1 MKKNM
6 PLILILLLMFLGL
19 CILLYPTAS
28 NILSKITSTVTIKK
42 YNAAVSQ
49 IDESKRKA
57 MWKAAQEYNATISG
71 IIKTD
76 AFAVGNKKTTSADAE
91 YTSLL
96 NIDDGIMGYIDI
108 PSINVYLPVYHGTTT
123 AILQKGAGHL
133 EGSALPVGGAGTN
146 AVITAHRGLPSAKF
160 FTDLDQ
166 LEIGD
171 YFYLHVLDQT
181 LAYKVDKISVI
192 EPKNTQALDAVP
204 GEDHA
209 TLLTCTP
216 YGINT
221 QRLVVRGIRVKW
233 NGKDSSFLSL
243 FDGNELQ
250 LIPLWVIILAGI
262 LLFAFLR
269 ALWLL
274 RHRRRRF

>member
-1 MKKNM
+1 M
-6 PLILILLLMFLGL
+6 PLILILLLMSLGL
-19 CILLYPTAS
+19 CVLLYPTAS

-76 AFAVGNKKTTSADAE
+76 AFAVGNKKTTGADAE
-91 YTSLL
+91 YMSLL

-221 QRLVVRGIRVKW
+221 QRLVIRGIRVKW
-233 NGKDSSFLSL
+233 NGKDTSFLSL

-262 LLFAFLR
+262 LLFTLLR
-269 ALWLL
+269 ALRLL
-274 RHRRRRF
+274 RRRRRRL